1 MVVKYYAYAL
11 KYMRKATS
19 LKQVWNL
26 MQAILGKK
34 TGYLIYLSIINIFW
48 NTGNL
53 IFHAG
58 ECFEIYWHY
67 LPHTT
72 SKRNDIIHI
81 LLLNNLRSVYK
92 HVFLTINDDF

>member
-19 LKQVWNL
+19 LKQ
-26 MQAILGKK
+26 ASYIGKK

-72 SKRNDIIHI
+72 SKRNDITHI

-92 HVFLTINDDF
+92 HVFLTINDYF

>member
-19 LKQVWNL
+19 LKQ
-26 MQAILGKK
+26 ASYIGKK

-92 HVFLTINDDF
+92 HVFLTIKDYF